1 MLSTIWFALI
11 GVLVVGYI
19 VMDGFDLGTGI
30 LYPFIARSE
39 VEKRGVL
46 RSIGPVWDGNE
57 VWLLTAGGALFAA
70 FPAVYAT
77 VFSGFY
83 LALMLVLFCLIL
95 RAGALE
101 FRTID
106 PAWKKFWDGAFF
118 LASALSSFLVGVAAG
133 NLIRGVPLA
142 ANGEYA
148 GNFFTLLNPFALLVG
163 VVSFIW
169 ITLHGASWLSLKT
182 TDAVRCRAMSVRKH
196 ATLALVIALVVTTVL
211 APMFASHAF
220 ATGSASPI
228 ALSGAAIAVV
238 GAILSMVYGAQSI
251 KSNQLDTKSDFIA
264 LIGSALVGAGAVV
277 IWAGSVFPNMLPALN
292 NGAYDAA
299 RSLTI
304 QASASSNLTLLVMLI
319 IAGIGVPL
327 VLFYTA
333 LIYKTYAGRVEPVEE
348 TDGHY

>member
-1 MLSTIWFALI
+1 MLSIVWFALI

-30 LYPFIARSE
+30 LYPFIAKSE
-39 VEKRGVL
+39 VEKRVVL

-106 PAWKKFWDGAFF
+106 PAWKKFWDVAFF
-118 LASALSSFLVGVAAG
+118 IASALPSLLVGVAAG

-182 TDAVRCRAMSVRKH
+182 TGTLRVRAMNVRRR
-196 ATLALVIALVVTTVL
+196 ASLGLVIALVVTTVL
-211 APMFASHAF
+211 SPLLASHAF
-220 ATGSASPI
+220 TTGSASPI
-228 ALSGAAIAVV
+228 AFVGAVLAVV
-238 GAILSMVYGAQSI
+238 GVVLSMIYGAQSF
-251 KSNQLDTKSDFIA
+251 KASQLDTKSDFMA
-264 LIGSALVGAGAVV
+264 LIGSALAGAGAVV

-292 NGAYDAA
+292 NGVYDAA

-304 QASASSNLTLLVMLI
+304 QASSSSNLTLLVMLI